1 LSLIGELLV
10 KKRNG
15 DAFMSADAYGRS
27 LPNGIGINLLVPE
40 IEPMAAFLR
49 GVLSANVLYADPDFA
64 ALVIQGSPVM
74 LHADHAYL
82 DHPLHGIVSGM
93 EARGAGVEI
102 RIYGCDPDR
111 AEAAARARG
120 DVILAGSAD
129 KPHGLRECHII
140 GPSGY
145 VFAPSVTIAP

>member
-1 LSLIGELLV
+1 V
-10 KKRNG
+10 KKRIG
-15 DAFMSADAYGRS
+15 EALMSADAYGRS
-27 LPNGIGINLLVPE
+27 LPKGVGINLLVPD
-40 IEPMAAFLR
+40 IKPMTEFLR
-49 GVLSANVLYADPDFA
+49 EVLSAAVLYADPDFA
-64 ALVIQGSPVM
+64 ALVIEGSSFM

-82 DHPLHGIVSGM
+82 DHAMHGIVAGV

-102 RIYGCDPDR
+102 RVYGCDPDR
-111 AEAAARARG
+111 AEAAARRRG
-120 DVILAGSAD
+120 DVILSGSID

>member
-1 LSLIGELLV
+1 MKKRIGE
-10 KKRNG
+10 
-15 DAFMSADAYGRS
+15 AFMPADAYGRS
-27 LPNGIGINLLVPE
+27 LPRGVGINLLVPE
-40 IEPMAAFLR
+40 IEPMTAFLHK
-49 GVLSANVLYADPDFA
+49 VLSANVLYADPDFA
-64 ALVIQGSPVM
+64 ALVIEGSPVM

-82 DHPLHGIVSGM
+82 DHKLHGIAAGL

-111 AEAAARARG
+111 AEAAARRRG
-120 DVILAGSAD
+120 DVILAGAMN